1 MEYLPIGGLQA
12 AIDGAL
18 HLAYG
23 SNAPVLAQGR
33 VAALQTLSGTGA
45 CRMFAEAV
53 RRYLPG
59 SIAYLPRPTWSNHH
73 NIFRDAGVPVREYAY
88 YDPATRGLD
97 LDGMLHDLAR
107 APEGSVVLLHACA
120 HNPTGVDPSPKDWAQ
135 ISQLMR
141 ARNLFPMFDMAYQGF
156 ASGDFD
162 ADAAAVRRFVDD
174 GHSLAL
180 AQSFAKNLGLYGQ
193 RVGVLSVVTGCSDEA
208 SALNSQ
214 LRAIARPMYS
224 SPPLHGALLLATVL
238 GDQGLRA
245 QWAREVKGMADR
257 IRDMRSLLRGHLEGT
272 CKSPLAW
279 GHITDQIGM
288 FCYTGM
294 TPEHVDALTAEHS
307 VYLTR
312 NGRISMAGVT
322 PDNVERLARAIHAVM
337 Q

>member
-224 SPPLHGALLLATVL
+224 SPPCTAPCCWPPCWGTRGCVPSGRARSRGWQTASATCAACFVGTWRGPARAPLHGGTSPTKLACF
-238 GDQGLRA
+238 A
-245 QWAREVKGMADR
+245 
-257 IRDMRSLLRGHLEGT
+257 
-272 CKSPLAW
+272 
-279 GHITDQIGM
+279 
-288 FCYTGM
+288 
-294 TPEHVDALTAEHS
+294 TPA
-307 VYLTR
+307 
-312 NGRISMAGVT
+312 
-322 PDNVERLARAIHAVM
+322 
-337 Q
+337 